1 MAWDWKLIVWLSTDE
16 FCKLKW
22 KLPVFSY
29 RYRKQL
35 LEELRCVDEV
45 IPEERWEQKTEDIKK
60 YLIDIFIMGDDWK
73 WKFDSLDCEVIY
85 VPRTEDV
92 CTTKLK
98 EIVFKDKFK

>member
-1 MAWDWKLIVWLSTDE
+1 
-16 FCKLKW
+16 
-22 KLPVFSY
+22 VFSY

-73 WKFDSLDCEVIY
+73 
-85 VPRTEDV
+85 
-92 CTTKLK
+92 
-98 EIVFKDKFK
+98 